1 MLKWTYLRG
10 AVVSIST
17 TFICTHGNGAKNL
30 LQDVQNYLNLQRE
43 MCFSFLKLRNKL
55 KPKSERQP

>member
-1 MLKWTYLRG
+1 MNLPQGRCG
-10 AVVSIST
+10 IST
-17 TFICTHGNGAKNL
+17 TFIRTHGNGAKNL

-43 MCFSFLKLRNKL
+43 MRFSFLKLRNKL